1 MSTPARRLAL
11 SLCAALTLSVAAPV
25 AAQGSDYEARFGPP
39 VDVAL
44 DDLVGGGA
52 SYEGRAIRTKGR
64 LEIVDLG
71 TYAFRTLMYGQ
82 MIRLLPVQEVSFEW
96 EQVAR
101 TWIGRDVE
109 IVGVFQSSQ
118 ASAANSGSQSMFLIQ
133 FWRFDG
139 PAEEVKG
146 EIRAEDLTLEQLVD
160 GDGRRDGRMVRVKG
174 QFRGRNLYGDL
185 PSRSMR
191 DRRDWVIKN
200 DVWSVWIGNRK
211 PKGDGF
217 DLDVDSKRDTAKWVE
232 VYGKPFTRAGIVYIE
247 AVRVLL
253 STPPSEDKARVQAAP
268 TPPPPSRPVLPP
280 IVVFTLPVEGEPIPT
295 NGRLTI
301 QFSKDMDE
309 RTFDGRV
316 RLRYAGPRLP
326 GDRDFVGLRVTYEGG
341 LKALVVDPGDA
352 LRPGRT
358 LELLLLPGIT
368 DLTGRELV
376 PRQTGKAFADAAE
389 IVRFRVGS

>member
-1 MSTPARRLAL
+1 MSTPVHRLAL
-11 SLCAALTLSVAAPV
+11 SLCAALTLSVAAPAV
-25 AAQGSDYEARFGPP
+25 AQMDDYEARFGPP

-44 DDLVGGGA
+44 DDLVGSGA
-52 SYEGRAIRTKGR
+52 SYQDRAVRTKGR
-64 LEIVDLG
+64 LEMVDLG
-71 TYAFRTLMYGQ
+71 SYAFRTLMYGQ
-82 MIRLLPVQEVSFEW
+82 LIRLIPVQEVSFEW
-96 EQVAR
+96 EQAAR
-101 TWIGRDVE
+101 SWIGRDVE
-109 IVGVFQSSQ
+109 IVGVFQANQ
-118 ASAANSGSQSMFLIQ
+118 ASAANSGSQSMFFIQ
-133 FWRFDG
+133 FWRFTG
-139 PAEEVKG
+139 PAEEIKG
-146 EIRAEDLTLEQLVD
+146 EIKATDLTLEQLVD
-160 GDGRRDGRMVRVKG
+160 GNGRWDGKMVRVRG

-191 DRRDWVIKN
+191 DRRDWLVK
-200 DVWSVWIGNRK
+200 DDMWSVWVGNRK

-253 STPPSEDKARVQAAP
+253 SKPPSADKSRAQAAP
-268 TPPPPSRPVLPP
+268 TPPPPPRPVLPP
-280 IVVFTLPVEGEPIPT
+280 VVVFTLPVEGEPIAPD
-295 NGRLTI
+295 GRLTV

-309 RTFDGRV
+309 RTFAGRV
-316 RLRYAGPRLP
+316 QLRYAGPRLP
-326 GDRDFVGLRVTYEGG
+326 GDRDFVGLRLIYEGG
-341 LKALVVDPGDA
+341 LKALIVDPGDA

-376 PRQTGKAFADAAE
+376 SRPGGTTSLEAAE

>member
-1 MSTPARRLAL
+1 MSTPSRRLAG
-11 SLCAALTLSVAAPV
+11 SLLAALVLACAAPV
-25 AAQGSDYEARFGPP
+25 AAQMDDYEARFGPP

-44 DDLVGGGA
+44 DDLVGSGA
-52 SYEGRAIRTKGR
+52 SYEGRAIRTKAR
-64 LEIVDLG
+64 LEMVDLG
-71 TYAFRTLMYGQ
+71 TYAFRTQMFGQ
-82 MIRLLPVQEVSFEW
+82 LIRLLPVQEISFEW

-101 TWIGRDVE
+101 AWIGREVE

-118 ASAANSGSQSMFLIQ
+118 ASAANSGSQSMFFIQ
-133 FWRFDG
+133 FWRFNG

-146 EIRAEDLTLEQLVD
+146 EIKAEDLTLEQLVD
-160 GDGRRDGRMVRVKG
+160 GNGRWDGRMVRVRG

-232 VYGKPFTRAGIVYIE
+232 VYGKPFTRAGITYVE
-247 AVRVLL
+247 ALRVLL
-253 STPPSEDKARVQAAP
+253 SKPPSEDKARVQAAP
-268 TPPPPSRPVLPP
+268 TPPPPLRPVLPP
-280 IVVFTLPVEGEPIPT
+280 VVVFTLPVEGEPIAPA
-295 NGRLTI
+295 GRLTI

-309 RTFDGRV
+309 RTFAGRV

-326 GDRDFVGLRVTYEGG
+326 GDRDFVGLRLVYEGG
-341 LKALVVDPGDA
+341 PKALIVDPGDA

-376 PRQTGKAFADAAE
+376 SRQEATTSTEVAE